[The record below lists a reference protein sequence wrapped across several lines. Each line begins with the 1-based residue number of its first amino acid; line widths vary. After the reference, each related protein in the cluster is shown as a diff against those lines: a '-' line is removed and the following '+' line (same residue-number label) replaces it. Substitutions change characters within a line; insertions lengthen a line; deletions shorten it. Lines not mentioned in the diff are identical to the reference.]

1 VKYEIGYSSAGGFMV
16 QEFHE
21 DDPIAREA
29 AVMWNRRIVEL
40 HPETLKRWHEI
51 EQAWWA
57 LQREQRTLYADT
69 PPWSEDSLVLTP
81 GAEGE

>member
-1 VKYEIGYSSAGGFMV
+1 
-16 QEFHE
+16 
-21 DDPIAREA
+21 
-29 AVMWNRRIVEL
+29 VEL